1 MTSVLPRGTKSP
13 DSLAT
18 KLNKLRAGVLGA
30 NDGIVSV
37 AATVIGVAAATENA
51 MVIATAGVA
60 SLIAGAFSM
69 ATGEYISVSTQR
81 DTEAALVDRVEQME
95 HDEMLEKISANLV
108 AAGVSHDV
116 ALAAAGQMAEH
127 DAVEA
132 MSRTEGIDPDDLVNP
147 WHAAWASFFSFITGA
162 TLPLLT
168 ILLIPA
174 AARIPA
180 TFAAVLVALA
190 LTGYV
195 SARLGDAQPR
205 RAVLRTMFGGALAM
219 AATYGIGNLFDV

>member
-13 DSLAT
+13 DSLAA

>member
-1 MTSVLPRGTKSP
+1 MASVLPRGTKSP